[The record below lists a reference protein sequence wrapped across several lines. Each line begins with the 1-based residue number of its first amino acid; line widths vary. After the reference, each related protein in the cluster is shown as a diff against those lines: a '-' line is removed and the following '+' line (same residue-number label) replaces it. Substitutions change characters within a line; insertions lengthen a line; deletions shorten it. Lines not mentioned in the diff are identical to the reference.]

1 MYHGSDNVIDLTET
15 LTGDTKYKPRPIKIV
30 LYTIKHKKNWKEYIS
45 KIANCIHGKRL
56 KIIFDDDPGFYYEGR
71 CILNK
76 LETDKNVGKIT
87 IDVTAD
93 AYKYCINSSDG
104 NWLWD
109 PFNFETDRIQELSNI
124 KVDGELE
131 LELYNLKMKV
141 IPIITVSNK
150 MNVQFNNENY
160 LLDEGENEILDI
172 ELLEGKNILKFVG
185 QGIISIEYRGGSL

>member
-1 MYHGSDNVIDLTET
+1 M
-15 LTGDTKYKPRPIKIV
+15 
-30 LYTIKHKKNWKEYIS
+30 
-45 KIANCIHGKRL
+45 IH
-56 KIIFDDDPGFYYEGR
+56 GFYYEGR

-87 IDVTAD
+87 IDVTTD

-124 KVDGELE
+124 KVNGELE

-141 IPIITVSNK
+141 IPTITVSNK
-150 MNVQFNNENY
+150 MNVVFNNETY
-160 LLDEGENEILDI
+160 LLDKGENEILDI